1 MTKPSVIDFEAVVQ
15 QASTIFAIVI
25 DGLATTFQTNL
36 PVDSAEITIAQVAA
50 VRAADETIR
59 EGLESYEL
67 DLANAVA
74 KQLLDRM
81 AAATPALVEAMQVK
95 TEAEAPIEVVDQTHK
110 DNTSFTNRVLE
121 ILRTQLLPVVN
132 HATRTADDD
141 DQYTRLAY
149 AVASMALAEQLLTNY
164 DDKVRESVP
173 KLAKAFQVYL
183 KDKEHA

>member
-59 EGLESYEL
+59 EGLEGYEL

-74 KQLLDRM
+74 KQLLERM
-81 AAATPALVEAMQVK
+81 AAATPALIEAIQAK
-95 TEAEAPIEVVDQTHK
+95 ESPIEVVDQTHR

-164 DDKVRESVP
+164 DDKVRDSAP